1 VPDYGFTLR
10 RYYTEVDVAF
20 LAARA
25 RAISPAAAPPK
36 RRSIGGAGTSFPL
49 EPPLLLEPPW
59 LLEPFEEDDVEV
71 EVDVDVVDPPKL
83 EDVLVLLDTL
93 PDEVE
98 VLDTLP
104 EELEELETLPDE
116 LDVLETVPLEGTMM
130 IHRSKTCWKRR
141 PKTLSWT
148 IRPWTTCSTRCPKRS
163 TNRRLTTCSIPCP
176 KTSKIRR

>member
-1 VPDYGFTLR
+1 MRPLACQGQRKRTLSGRETASFRVPDYGFTLR

-71 EVDVDVVDPPKL
+71 DVDVDVVDPPKL

-93 PDEVE
+93 PDELE

-104 EELEELETLPDE
+104 EELEELETLPD
-116 LDVLETVPLEGTMM
+116 
-130 IHRSKTCWKRR
+130 
-141 PKTLSWT
+141 
-148 IRPWTTCSTRCPKRS
+148 
-163 TNRRLTTCSIPCP
+163 
-176 KTSKIRR
+176 